1 VKRVKAFEI
10 ILRESTTKRF
20 ARVVIER
27 LTFPEAV
34 QAAYNLKHKKGLAWS
49 IESVVK
55 MGREL

>member
-1 VKRVKAFEI
+1 VKAFEI

-34 QAAYNLKHKKGLAWS
+34 QAAYNLKHKKGFAWS

>member
-1 VKRVKAFEI
+1 VKRMKAFEI
-10 ILRESTTKRF
+10 IMREEASKRF
-20 ARVVIER
+20 TRVVIER

-34 QAAYNLKHKKGLAWS
+34 QEAYRLKNRRGFAWS